1 VVKIERWWS
10 ILKPLLAWQ
19 LTVALVLGTVGCRD
33 RVVASEGD
41 GSGSTPAAPP
51 EVVISEV
58 SPPEPLQELRQALE
72 VYHPQVTI
80 ASPQTDEILEDETIA
95 VRLQVRD
102 LPVFQNET
110 FGLGPHLEVILDNR
124 PSIPVYDP
132 DEPLIFSEL
141 SPGTHTL
148 RVFAVRPWGESFK
161 NEGAYAQTTFH
172 LYTKTDDNAPES
184 DVPLLTYNQPQ
195 GNYGAEP
202 ILLDFYLTDAPLH
215 LIAQESEE
223 DNIVDWRIR
232 CTIDGKSFVI
242 DRWQP
247 IYLTG
252 FRPGKNWVK
261 LEFLDELGNPVK
273 NVFNNTVRVITYEP
287 GGDDPL
293 SQLIRGD
300 LSVEEV
306 RGIVDPNYVY
316 EPETEEPISAPVP
329 EIPAE
334 PETLPEIPTES
345 ETLPE
350 IPTEPETL
358 PEVLEESEVPA
369 EPETLPEI
377 PEEVETLPEIP
388 AEPGTLPEILEEPT
402 SILDDSS
409 DDMQI
414 PEEVLEPTVEPEIA
428 PEPSE
433 EDGSPA
439 AEMEIET
446 ESDEPSLDLVVPEDS
461 ESVLEITPGDGEE
474 LLLEEEVP
482 IESSQE
488 LETIDSEKVN
498 SEEILPETEVE
509 EVPEAIDLESEVDS
523 PVEETVDSEDS
534 AGELLEEIKTG
545 DIELTLEEEEMA
557 TEAEPE
563 MEKVDLGS

>member
-1 VVKIERWWS
+1 MVKIERWWN
-10 ILKPLLAWQ
+10 ILKPFLALQ
-19 LTVALVLGTVGCRD
+19 LTIALVLGMVGCRD
-33 RVVASEGD
+33 RGVASEGESP
-41 GSGSTPAAPP
+41 GLTPVAPP

-58 SPPEPLQELRQALE
+58 SPPQPFQELRQALE
-72 VYHPQVTI
+72 SARPQVTI
-80 ASPQTDEILEDETIA
+80 AFPQPDEILEEETIS

-102 LPVFQNET
+102 LPVFQHET
-110 FGLGPHLEVILDNR
+110 FGIGPHLEVVLDNR
-124 PSIPVYDP
+124 PSIPVYNPDDP
-132 DEPLIFSEL
+132 LVFSDL

-161 NEGAYAQTTFH
+161 NEGAYAQSTFH

-195 GNYGAEP
+195 GHYGAEP

-223 DNIVDWRIR
+223 DDIVDWRIR

-252 FRPGKNWVK
+252 FRPGKNWVQ
-261 LEFLDELGNPVK
+261 LEFLDEQGNPVK

-287 GGDDPL
+287 GGDDTL
-293 SQLIRGD
+293 SRLIRGE

-316 EPETEEPISAPVP
+316 EAETEEPISEPVP
-329 EIPAE
+329 EVPEEVESLPEVPTE
-334 PETLPEIPTES
+334 PGTLPEV
-345 ETLPE
+345 
-350 IPTEPETL
+350 PTEPETL
-358 PEVLEESEVPA
+358 PEV
-369 EPETLPEI
+369 PED
-377 PEEVETLPEIP
+377 VETLPEIP

-409 DDMQI
+409 DDIQI
-414 PEEVLEPTVEPEIA
+414 PEEILEPTVEPEIA

-433 EDGSPA
+433 EEGLPE
-439 AEMEIET
+439 AEMEVEP
-446 ESDEPSLDLVVPEDS
+446 ESDEPSLELVVPEDG
-461 ESVLEITPGDGEE
+461 ESVLEMTPVDGEE

-482 IESSQE
+482 IESPEDS
-488 LETIDSEKVN
+488 ETIDPEKVN

-509 EVPEAIDLESEVDS
+509 EVPEAIELESDFDS
-523 PVEETVDSEDS
+523 TEENIFNTDESVSNI
-534 AGELLEEIKTG
+534 LEEIETG
-545 DIELTLEEEEMA
+545 DAELTLEAEEMA
-557 TEAEPE
+557 IEGEAEVE
-563 MEKVDLGS
+563 TVDIGS